1 MIVPDGEDGGAG
13 IVEGNGGAEEAR
25 RGRVIAVVADV
36 ILGDEAEQEVLGE
49 DHGLAHGLSFPL
61 GEDDGLD
68 GPLREPLEHRPHL
81 EEPVL
86 LLLGD
91 PKVGRRRWSSGGS
104 EGTMAEDG
112 RTPEAGNGQSD
123 GRHPAPAT
131 GSGGGGGGGEEGG
144 VDGEGRGT
152 RRRHLHHHGR
162 REGGNELGQLV
173 NRLPRPVSSSSFLD
187 ESRWWWWWYYYNNDC
202 WGVVRV
208 GICFAVPPF
217 QIDRY
222 SPF

>member
-49 DHGLAHGLSFPL
+49 DHGLAHGLGFPL

-131 GSGGGGGGGEEGG
+131 GSGGGGGEEGG

-162 REGGNELGQLV
+162 REGGRE
-173 NRLPRPVSSSSFLD
+173 
-187 ESRWWWWWYYYNNDC
+187 
-202 WGVVRV
+202 
-208 GICFAVPPF
+208 
-217 QIDRY
+217 
-222 SPF
+222 